1 MIPTPRVDRM
11 AERFAKIE
19 HFAGAVYADDARKLE
34 RELEAVRVWGA
45 KCQEEMEKQS
55 ERANRLQA
63 ELNELRI
70 SADKQSNNTTTK

>member
-34 RELEAVRVWGA
+34 RELEAVRVWGT
-45 KCQEEMEKQS
+45 KCQEEMEKQAA
-55 ERANRLQA
+55 RANQLRS
-63 ELNELRI
+63 ELI
-70 SADKQSNNTTTK
+70 HFQTSADNQSNNTTTK

>member
-19 HFAGAVYADDARKLE
+19 HFAGAVYADDVRSME
-34 RELEAVRVWGA
+34 RELEFVRAWGA